1 MHGAKSRGFSPLRA
15 HEPTQIEM
23 PLDSHPGAG
32 DIEVGSA
39 LLQRAAVAGTPDGRP
54 VALAS
59 AAEVAGSSGSGLVP
73 VAEDFS
79 RKAAAHVLDARAWTR
94 TRLLVDAA
102 MLCLAGGVAV
112 LSSRTGSGRPDPG
125 LSVAFVALGLGLLC
139 AGRNPDDRLHASTL
153 DAVAHVLA
161 IVSLAALL
169 TIAVGSILG
178 TGHPVSQTL
187 RLWLFAL
194 VLVASA
200 RVALL
205 SYRRHALSKPALATP
220 TVIVG
225 AGAVGTHVANRL
237 LADSGYGLRPVGFL
251 DTAPIPSYD
260 PAKIPSVPV
269 VGGPGDLREA
279 VARVGAGHV
288 IFAFTSEP
296 DHVLVQKVRECQDL
310 QVGVSLVPR
319 LYEAVNER
327 VMIEH
332 VGGLP
337 LLSLRRTNP
346 RGWQFAAKHAFD
358 RAFALTALVLL
369 SPLVFAIAIAVRVTS
384 PGPVLFRQRRVG
396 RDGRTFE
403 LLKFRTMVDVVN
415 PHAFTPPDGCAPGGI
430 EGEDRRT
437 SIGPW
442 LRGTSLDELP
452 QLINVL
458 RGEMS
463 LVGPRPERPEFV
475 ERFDLEVD
483 HYRDRHRV
491 KSGITGWAQV
501 NGLRGQ
507 TSIADRVEWDNYYIE
522 NWSLRLDLRILLL
535 TVAEILQL
543 RDSNPAYR
551 QPPQR

>member
-1 MHGAKSRGFSPLRA
+1 M
-15 HEPTQIEM
+15 EM
-23 PLDSHPGAG
+23 SLDSQPGAN
-32 DIEVGSA
+32 DLKVGSA
-39 LLQRAAVAGTPDGRP
+39 LLQRAAVAGAPDARH

-59 AAEVAGSSGSGLVP
+59 AAEVASSGGSVLVP

-79 RKAAAHVLDARAWTR
+79 GKAPAHLLDARAWTR

-102 MLCLAGGVAV
+102 ILCLAGGVAV
-112 LSSRTGSGRPDPG
+112 LSSRTGSGRTHPG
-125 LSVAFVALGLGLLC
+125 LSVAFVVLGLGLLW
-139 AGRNPDDRLHASTL
+139 ARHNPDDRLHASAL
-153 DAVAHVLA
+153 DAVAHALV
-161 IVSLAALL
+161 IISLAALL
-169 TIAVGSILG
+169 TIAAGSILG
-178 TGHPVSQTL
+178 TGHPVAQTL

-194 VLVASA
+194 IFVPVG
-200 RVALL
+200 RTALL
-205 SYRRHALSKPALATP
+205 SYRRRALSKPAVATP

-237 LADSGYGLRPVGFL
+237 LADFEYGLRPVGFL

-260 PAKIPSVPV
+260 PSRIPSVPV
-269 VGGPGDLREA
+269 LGGPGDLREA

-288 IFAFTSEP
+288 IFAFSSEP

-310 QVGVSLVPR
+310 GVGVSLVPR

-337 LLSLRRTNP
+337 LLSLRRTNL
-346 RGWQFAAKHAFD
+346 RGWQFAVKHAFD
-358 RAFALTALVLL
+358 RAFALTALVVLGPLL
-369 SPLVFAIAIAVRVTS
+369 FAVAVAVRVTS

-403 LLKFRTMVDVVN
+403 LLKFRTMVDVAN
-415 PHAFTPPDGCAPGGI
+415 THPFTPPEGCAPGGI
-430 EGEDRRT
+430 EGKDRRT

-458 RGEMS
+458 RGDMS

-535 TVAEILQL
+535 TVAEVLQL

-551 QPPQR
+551 QPRQR